1 MTGTERSS
9 EPHQFADESG
19 RRGRILMIAG
29 ALIGTLMLASA
40 AILVG
45 GASAGRRLDAVDWH
59 RPRPGARDGSIHVA
73 TESRLRITPTALGP
87 SIPGSSA
94 HPPRSPSAHPT
105 HPASVARRPTPKQAS
120 SAHSTPRR
128 TISTHPTPGGPSV
141 SRTPT
146 LITVTPAV
154 QPTRPSVAP
163 PPTAATTPGRTHVPR
178 GQTRH
183 PRKH

>member
-40 AILVG
+40 GILVG
-45 GASAGRRLDAVDWH
+45 GASTGTRLDAVDWH
-59 RPRPGARDGSIHVA
+59 RTGPGARDGSIPVA
-73 TESRLRITPTALGP
+73 TESRLRTAPTVLG
-87 SIPGSSA
+87 
-94 HPPRSPSAHPT
+94 PSAHPA
-105 HPASVARRPTPKQAS
+105 HSSVARRPTPKQAL
-120 SAHSTPRR
+120 SARPTPRR
-128 TISTHPTPGGPSV
+128 TNSTRPTPAPA

-146 LITVTPAV
+146 PAQVTVTPAV
-154 QPTRPSVAP
+154 QPTRSSVAP
-163 PPTAATTPGRTHVPR
+163 PPTAATPPGRTHVPP

-183 PRKH
+183 PKKH

>member
-9 EPHQFADESG
+9 EPTRFADEGG

-40 AILVG
+40 GILVG
-45 GASAGRRLDAVDWH
+45 GASTARRPDAVDWH
-59 RPRPGARDGSIHVA
+59 RTGPGARDSSVPVA
-73 TESRLRITPTALGP
+73 AESRLRTAATTTPTGLGP
-87 SIPGSSA
+87 SA
-94 HPPRSPSAHPT
+94 PPTRSR
-105 HPASVARRPTPKQAS
+105 SVAHRPTPKQAL
-120 SAHSTPRR
+120 SARPTSRR
-128 TISTHPTPGGPSV
+128 TTPTRPTPAPV

-146 LITVTPAV
+146 PAPATITPAV

-163 PPTAATTPGRTHVPR
+163 PPTAATPPGRTHVPP

>member
-9 EPHQFADESG
+9 KPHQFADESG

-40 AILVG
+40 GILVG
-45 GASAGRRLDAVDWH
+45 GASTARRLDAVDWH
-59 RPRPGARDGSIHVA
+59 RTGPGARDGSIPVA
-73 TESRLRITPTALGP
+73 AESRLRTAPTALGP
-87 SIPGSSA
+87 SA
-94 HPPRSPSAHPT
+94 PPTRTPSAPSTRTSGAH
-105 HPASVARRPTPKQAS
+105 RPTPKQAL
-120 SAHSTPRR
+120 SAHPTSRR
-128 TISTHPTPGGPSV
+128 TNSTRPTSGGPSV

-146 LITVTPAV
+146 PEPATVTPAA
-154 QPTRPSVAP
+154 QPTRPSAT
-163 PPTAATTPGRTHVPR
+163 PTATTPAHTRVPP

>member
-9 EPHQFADESG
+9 EPTRFADESG

-40 AILVG
+40 GILVG
-45 GASAGRRLDAVDWH
+45 GASTARRPDAVDWH
-59 RPRPGARDGSIHVA
+59 NTGPGAPDGSVPVA
-73 TESRLRITPTALGP
+73 AESRLRTAPTFLTPSAPLTRAP
-87 SIPGSSA
+87 SA
-94 HPPRSPSAHPT
+94 PPTRSPSVEH
-105 HPASVARRPTPKQAS
+105 HPTPKQAL
-120 SAHSTPRR
+120 STRPTSRR
-128 TISTHPTPGGPSV
+128 TSPTRPTPAPA

-146 LITVTPAV
+146 PVPATTPAAR
-154 QPTRPSVAP
+154 PTRPSVAP
-163 PPTAATTPGRTHVPR
+163 PPTAVTPPGRTHVPP